1 MKQSKFI
8 KGKTRDERFAYLNSL
23 QYSILLKQKKDK
35 FYLIIPELSL
45 IAINNNLEEGYQDLR
60 KQKQDLITK
69 ILDCEA
75 EDEITLPRKTKES
88 HETFHQLKV
97 FTYKLLII
105 CALVGMTFTISG
117 ALLVSKISHSGTT
130 IVSIFKQPIKSI
142 IDQLETSLFKTP
154 EDLKQ
159 KRLKKLHQF
168 IEALRPY
175 SHELQTLFSPHVNE
189 EGMQVNE

>member
-35 FYLIIPELSL
+35 FYLIIPELTL
-45 IAINNNLEEGYQDLR
+45 VVTCNNLEDGYKDLH
-60 KQKQDLITK
+60 KQKQELFAR
-69 ILDCEA
+69 ILDCES

-88 HETFHQLKV
+88 HETFHQLKM

-105 CALVGMTFTISG
+105 CALVGMTFSISG
-117 ALLVSKISHSGTT
+117 ALLMNKISHSGTS

-142 IDQLETSLFKTP
+142 ILQLETSLFKAP
-154 EDLKQ
+154 EDLQQ
-159 KRLKKLHQF
+159 KRLKNLNQF
-168 IEALRPY
+168 VEALQPY
-175 SHELQTLFSPHVNE
+175 SRELQKLFKP
-189 EGMQVNE
+189 

>member
-75 EDEITLPRKTKES
+75 EDEITLPRKTKETY
-88 HETFHQLKV
+88 ETFHQLKI

-117 ALLVSKISHSGTT
+117 ALLVNKMNYSNTSV
-130 IVSIFKQPIKSI
+130 VSILKKPIKSI
-142 IDQLETSLFKTP
+142 LVQLETSLFIVP
-154 EDLKQ
+154 EEVQ
-159 KRLKKLHQF
+159 RERINKLRQL

-175 SHELQTLFSPHVNE
+175 YHEFQRLSE
-189 EGMQVNE
+189 SMKDRK